1 MAEDAFDKY
10 LSEINKAY
18 LRGDATEHTHR
29 PALKAMIEALGQ
41 KITATNEPRRQKC
54 GAPDFIISRRLK
66 GIDETVGYIETKDI
80 GTNLTQEAKSE
91 QIKKRYLASL
101 HNFILTDYI
110 EFRWYV
116 NGEPRITARLAEE
129 QSGKFKLTEEGT
141 VKVSELLEM
150 FLSQEPE
157 KITSAKDLAV
167 RMAGIAR
174 LMREI
179 INKTFAQ
186 EEEEGTLHG
195 QLQAFREVLIHDL
208 TEEQFADMYA
218 QTICYGL
225 FSARCH
231 IEDITLYGQ
240 DKYAAFHGMDDKSK
254 ELTRKNAAYLL
265 PKTNPFLRRMFDDI
279 AGINLDDRI
288 AWLVDD
294 LVTLL
299 ENSQMDLILQ
309 DFAKKLKRK
318 DPVVHFY
325 ETFLAEFDPKLKKTR
340 GVYYT
345 PDEVVSYIVRS
356 VDILLK
362 KKFGLKRGLA
372 DDSKIKGS
380 DLHKL
385 LILDPAVGT
394 GTFLFEVID
403 QIQQKFK
410 TQKGAWSSYV
420 KDNLLPRLF
429 GFELM
434 MAPYAVAHMKLGLQL
449 AETGYDFSSDER
461 LRIYLTNTL
470 EEAEEIS
477 KNVFVQWLSEEA
489 KAASKIKRELPI
501 MVVLGNPPYSGHSA
515 NRSWEI
521 VDNKKVP
528 NFIGR
533 LLKDYYEVDG
543 RPLGEKNPKW
553 LQDDYVKFI
562 RFGQWRI
569 EQTGVGILGF
579 ITNHSYL
586 DNPTFRGMRQQLMKT
601 FSDIYILDLHG
612 SQKKKETCPDGSK
625 DVNVFDIQQGVAIAI
640 FVREADKTGVANIH
654 HADLFGLR
662 KIKYDWLMESDI
674 EKTDWK
680 ELKPQKPFYLFTPQ
694 NTKSLNEF
702 DKYPKITDVMKL
714 NVLGFQT
721 HRDDFAIDFD
731 RDTIYQRVNEMRNQK
746 VSEQDFRQKHNL
758 QDNRDW
764 KLEESRQN
772 ARTKKNWEESII
784 QCLYRPFDKR
794 FCYFD
799 EITMDY
805 PRRELKDHV
814 AGKENLCLGL
824 GRQGIAV
831 NDPEWALISVSKEP
845 IDANIFRRGGI
856 NVFPL
861 YLYGEADNSK
871 SKQKEFLERTHW
883 DKTKLGRVPN
893 LSKEFVDELAE
904 KINLEFVSDGAGD
917 LKKTFGPED
926 IFHYIY
932 AVFHSPTYRKKYAE
946 FLKIDF
952 PRVPP
957 PKDENN
963 FVELC
968 QVGDELTKLHLME
981 AEILEDQ
988 NKWPAFNIEGS
999 GVIENGYPK
1008 YIGLA
1013 DKPQKGKVYVN
1024 KDQYFEGVRP
1034 EVWEFHIGGY
1044 QVCEKWLKDRRGRKL
1059 SYDDIRHYQKI
1070 AVALGETIRL
1080 VGDKCLVEMF
1090 EDVR

>member
-10 LSEINKAY
+10 LSEINNAY

-80 GTNLTQEAKSE
+80 GTNLTQEVKSE

-116 NGEPRITARLAEE
+116 NGEARITARLVEE
-129 QSGKFKLTEEGT
+129 QSGKFKLTEDGT
-141 VKVSELLEM
+141 VKVSELLGM
-150 FLSQEPE
+150 FLSQEAE
-157 KITSAKDLAV
+157 KITSAKELAA
-167 RMAGIAR
+167 RMAGIAK

-186 EEEEGTLHG
+186 EEEEGTLHS

-299 ENSQMDLILQ
+299 ENSQMDLILH
-309 DFAKKLKRK
+309 DFAKKLNRK

-325 ETFLAEFDPKLKKTR
+325 ETFLAEYDPKLKKTR

-362 KKFGLKRGLA
+362 EKFDLKRGLA
-372 DDSKIKGS
+372 DDSKIKGT

-403 QIQQKFK
+403 QIHDKFK
-410 TQKGAWSSYV
+410 TQKGAWSGYV

-434 MAPYAVAHMKLGLQL
+434 MAPYAVCHMKLGLQL

-461 LRIYLTNTL
+461 LGVYLTNTL
-470 EEAEEIS
+470 EEAEETS
-477 KNVFVQWLSEEA
+477 KNLFAQYLSQEA
-489 KAASKIKRELPI
+489 RAANKVKKDLPI
-501 MVVLGNPPYSGHSA
+501 MVVLGNPPYSVSSQNQGEYID
-515 NRSWEI
+515 RLMELY
-521 VDNKKVP
+521 KKAVRGER
-528 NFIGR
+528 NIQ
-533 LLKDYYEVDG
+533 
-543 RPLGEKNPKW
+543 PLS
-553 LQDDYVKFI
+553 DDYIKFI
-562 RFGQWRI
+562 RFAHWRI
-569 EQTGVGILGF
+569 EQTGAGIVAM
-579 ITNHSYL
+579 ITNH
-586 DNPTFRGMRQQLMKT
+586 TFLSGLIHRGMREELLKS
-601 FSDIYILDLHG
+601 FDEIYVLDLHG
-612 SQKKKETCPDGSK
+612 NALTGLISSEGQEDQ
-625 DVNVFDIQQGVAIAI
+625 NVFDIRQGVSISV
-640 FVREADKTGVANIH
+640 FVKTSQNKGQAQV
-654 HADLFGLR
+654 
-662 KIKYDWLMESDI
+662 KYAELWDRRN
-674 EKTDWK
+674 EKYK
-680 ELKPQKPFYLFTPQ
+680 YLLKNNL
-694 NTKSLNEF
+694 NT
-702 DKYPKITDVMKL
+702 T
-714 NVLGFQT
+714 
-721 HRDDFAIDFD
+721 AW
-731 RDTIYQRVNEMRNQK
+731 QK
-746 VSEQDFRQKHNL
+746 VEPTAPHFFFVP
-758 QDNRDW
+758 DNRDM
-764 KLEESRQN
+764 KKDGDMDYGITNIMPVTKNGIQTGHDSFAVDFERPTLENRIKEFYDRSISNEDLRKKYALKDQAGWCLNSERQKAFSEGLN
-772 ARTKKNWEESII
+772 PDLFVKYF
-784 QCLYRPFDKR
+784 YRPFDMRNLYYSKR
-794 FCYFD
+794 V
-799 EITMDY
+799 
-805 PRRELKDHV
+805 LKRPVSDVMYHLL
-814 AGKENLCLGL
+814 KYNL
-824 GRQGIAV
+824 
-831 NDPEWALISVSKEP
+831 ALITCRQQVQKG
-845 IDANIFRRGGI
+845 FRHVFVTRLIGDGNAI
-856 NVFPL
+856 SLKSREWNYYFPL
-861 YLYGEADNSK
+861 YLYPYDKKEDLFEHSEWPVSK
-871 SKQKEFLERTHW
+871 SDRI
-883 DKTKLGRVPN
+883 PN
-893 LSKEFVDELAE
+893 LSRDFVEEFAK
-904 KINLEFVSDGAGD
+904 KIRLDFVSDGFGD
-917 LKKTFGPED
+917 LDKTFGPED

-932 AVFHSPTYRKKYAE
+932 AVFYSPGYRERYAE

-952 PRVPP
+952 PRVPW
-957 PKDENN
+957 PKGKKI

-968 QVGDELTKLHLME
+968 KVGDELT
-981 AEILEDQ
+981 
-988 NKWPAFNIEGS
+988 NT
-999 GVIENGYPK
+999 NGPK
-1008 YIGLA
+1008 
-1013 DKPQKGKVYVN
+1013 
-1024 KDQYFEGVRP
+1024 
-1034 EVWEFHIGGY
+1034 
-1044 QVCEKWLKDRRGRKL
+1044 
-1059 SYDDIRHYQKI
+1059 
-1070 AVALGETIRL
+1070 
-1080 VGDKCLVEMF
+1080 
-1090 EDVR
+1090 